1 MKQIPNIITA
11 ARIVLAPVIA
21 LLIIHIHHLNSDVA
35 TASSVSSL
43 AWLAVGLFILACVS
57 DWLDGYL
64 ARQMKVVSS
73 IGRML
78 DPIADKLLVAGCLLA
93 LALDFGADYL
103 FIIPAL
109 IILFRELLISGLR
122 EHLAGAE
129 IVVPVS
135 LLAKWKTAAQ
145 MTALGLLM
153 AVPAQPDWSWVAPA
167 GIAVLWI
174 SALMTSYTGW
184 QYFTA
189 AADHLRD

>member
-21 LLIIHIHHLNSDVA
+21 LLIVHIHHLNSDVA

-78 DPIADKLLVAGCLLA
+78 DPIADKLLVGGCLLA

-109 IILFRELLISGLR
+109 MILFR
-122 EHLAGAE
+122 
-129 IVVPVS
+129 
-135 LLAKWKTAAQ
+135 
-145 MTALGLLM
+145 
-153 AVPAQPDWSWVAPA
+153 
-167 GIAVLWI
+167 
-174 SALMTSYTGW
+174 
-184 QYFTA
+184 
-189 AADHLRD
+189 